1 MITSSYGSSLP
12 KSAGTPRH
20 LVSSNAGKPIVTS
33 KGSNMNV
40 LRFAALIVASSVFA
54 LAGAQTGPSDPQ
66 IAGIVVAANQI
77 DIDAGKIAKSRSKN
91 KEVQEF
97 AQRMITD
104 HGAVN
109 KQASALVK
117 KLNVKPEESDTS
129 RGLKSAAKSAEG
141 KLKALKGAEFD
152 KAYVDNEVAYHQ
164 QVLDAIDK
172 VLIPSA
178 KNAELK
184 SLIEKV
190 RPAIAAHLDH
200 AKMLQSSVGK
210 K

>member
-1 MITSSYGSSLP
+1 MKL
-12 KSAGTPRH
+12 KH
-20 LVSSNAGKPIVTS
+20 LAAFAAAAS
-33 KGSNMNV
+33 
-40 LRFAALIVASSVFA
+40 FAALAH
-54 LAGAQTGPSDPQ
+54 AQGGPSDPQ
-66 IAGIVVAANQI
+66 IAGIVVAANQV
-77 DIDAGKIAKSRSKN
+77 DIDAGKLATSHSKN

-104 HGAVN
+104 HTAVN
-109 KQASALVK
+109 KQAGDLVK
-117 KLNVKPEESDTS
+117 KLKVKPEESDTS
-129 RGLKSAAKSAEG
+129 
-141 KLKALKGAEFD
+141 KALKAGGKENLAKLKGLKGGAFD
-152 KAYVDNEVAYHQ
+152 KAYAEHEVAYHQ

-184 SLIEKV
+184 GLIEKV

-200 AKMLQSSVGK
+200 AKMVVADLNKGGK